1 MDDPATTPAPA
12 SAPQPSSMKKKA
24 AAWLKFALRW
34 GIAVV
39 GIGWV
44 VSQMSIWDKVLVAT
58 PNAPHAVQQF
68 TLRDVDA
75 TDYQPTFRVVG
86 LEQPIPRDRVLNKP
100 AKKNE
105 KVEVRDQGSGKVVTA
120 ALLGLDLE
128 QDAKGN
134 PTVEHLYVLPPGGR
148 AEFITPAQLVAGHY
162 VVKVPY
168 PRVDV
173 GVARL
178 IRQASQQNLWLLI
191 IAIVIFPTTF
201 ILTSYRWHE
210 LLKALSIH
218 IGLMRTFTL
227 NMVGAFYNTFM
238 PGSTGGDVLKA
249 LYVSRQTPL
258 RTFAVMSVFIDRII
272 GLLALIII
280 GGIAAAT
287 QWRMPQC
294 RHIAIVSFAIVLGT
308 ALGLLVF
315 YQPTLHRLFGLD
327 WIIGRMP
334 FQKQVR
340 HAVEVMMIYRR
351 EPGLLLWSLLVTF
364 PVHVT
369 VIVSAACS
377 GKAFG
382 LPLHWAYYG
391 AIVPVIVLVGSL
403 PISPQGA
410 GVMEYFAI
418 KLTET
423 RGATVSQ
430 AFALTMS
437 IRIVQIL
444 WNVTGVYFVVRGHFH
459 APTAAERK
467 EVEEDL
473 EGVPEVA

>member
-1 MDDPATTPAPA
+1 MTESASPSPSQTPP
-12 SAPQPSSMKKKA
+12 PPLKKKA
-24 AAWLKFALRW
+24 AGWLKFLLRW

-39 GIGWV
+39 GIWWV

-58 PNAPHAVQQF
+58 PGDLAQPVKQY
-68 TLRDVDA
+68 TLAGAEPDA
-75 TDYQPTFRVVG
+75 TDYQAAFKVVG
-86 LEQPIPRDRVLNKP
+86 REQPVPRDEVLSKP

-105 KVEVRDQGSGKVVTA
+105 RVKVWNDHGQAVEAK
-120 ALLGLDLE
+120 LLGLDFE
-128 QDAKGN
+128 RDAQGH
-134 PTVEHLYVLPPGGR
+134 PYAQRLYVQQPGQP
-148 AEFITPAQLVAGHY
+148 AEFITPRQLVAGQY
-162 VVKVPY
+162 EVKVPY

-178 IRQASQQNLWLLI
+178 IRKASQQNLWLLI
-191 IAIVIFPTTF
+191 VAIVIFPITI
-201 ILTSYRWHE
+201 ILTAYRWHE
-210 LLKALSIH
+210 LLKALGIH
-218 IGLMRTFTL
+218 LGTRRTFILT
-227 NMVGAFYNTFM
+227 MVGAFYNSFM

-249 LYVSRQTPL
+249 LYASRQTNR

-272 GLLALIII
+272 GLLALIIV
-280 GGIAAAT
+280 GGIAAST
-287 QWRMPQC
+287 QWHVPQC
-294 RHIAIVSFAIVLGT
+294 RHIAIVSFCILAAT

-327 WIIGRMP
+327 WILSRLP
-334 FQKQVR
+334 FQKQVK
-340 HAVEVMMIYRR
+340 HAVEVMMIYKG
-351 EPGLLLWSLLVTF
+351 EPGLVLWSLLVTF

-369 VIVSAACS
+369 VIVCAACC

-382 LPLHWAYYG
+382 LPMPWLYYG

-423 RGATVSQ
+423 RGATVSE

-444 WNVTGVYFVVRGHFH
+444 WNLTGVYFVLRGHYH
-459 APTAAERK
+459 APTQAERQ
-467 EVEEDL
+467 EVQDDMAIE
-473 EGVPEVA
+473 PA

>member
-1 MDDPATTPAPA
+1 MDESATPPAPA

-24 AAWLKFALRW
+24 AAWLKFLLRW

-44 VSQMSIWDKVLVAT
+44 ISQMSIWDKVLVAM
-58 PNAPHAVQQF
+58 PNAPQAVQQF
-68 TLRDVDA
+68 TLNKDQDA
-75 TDYQPTFRVVG
+75 TDDSDSFRVVG
-86 LEQPIPRDRVLNKP
+86 LEQPIPRSRVLNKP
-100 AKKNE
+100 PKKNE
-105 KVEVRDQGSGKVVTA
+105 KVAYRDPATGQVVQAT
-120 ALLGLDLE
+120 LLGLDL
-128 QDAKGN
+128 AKVK
-134 PTVEHLYVLPPGGR
+134 PLVEHLYVQPPSGK
-148 AEFITPAQLVAGHY
+148 AIFITPEKLVSGHY
-162 VVKVPY
+162 EVKVPY

-191 IAIVIFPTTF
+191 IAIVIFPITF

-249 LYVSRQTPL
+249 LYASRQTPL

-287 QWRMPQC
+287 QWHLPQC
-294 RHIAIVSFAIVLGT
+294 RHIAIVSFAIILGT

-351 EPGLLLWSLLVTF
+351 EPGLVLWSLLVTF

-382 LPLHWAYYG
+382 LPLSWAYYG

-459 APTAAERK
+459 APTEAERK

-473 EGVPEVA
+473 EGGLPEAA